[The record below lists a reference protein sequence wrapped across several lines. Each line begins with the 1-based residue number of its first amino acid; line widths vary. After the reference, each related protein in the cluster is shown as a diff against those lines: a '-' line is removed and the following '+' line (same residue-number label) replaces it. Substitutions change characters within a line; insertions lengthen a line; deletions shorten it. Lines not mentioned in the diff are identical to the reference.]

1 MSESITTDD
10 SITFL
15 GTGGARFMVAHQ
27 VLASGG
33 LWLSLAGKN
42 ILLDPGP
49 GCIVQ
54 VNKRELKPETLDAV
68 VLSHRHLDHS
78 GDTNVMIE
86 AMTGGGF
93 RGHGEFFA
101 PADAFGPE
109 PVMFSYLRKF
119 LSKVTTLEEGGKY
132 DLDGVS
138 FETPLRHRH
147 PVETYGI
154 IFRSGG
160 RSLAYITDTRYFDR
174 LAEVYQANLL
184 IINVVLTEP
193 RPTVDHL
200 TLDDAEKIIATVR
213 PGAALLTHFGMN
225 VWRAHPWEAAEKM
238 TLRTGVR
245 VIAARDGM
253 VFRLADLDGT
263 VSKPE

>member
-1 MSESITTDD
+1 
-10 SITFL
+10 
-15 GTGGARFMVAHQ
+15 MVAHQ
-27 VLASGG
+27 ILASGG
-33 LWLSLAGKN
+33 LWLSLSGKN

-93 RGHGEFFA
+93 RGHSEFFA

-109 PVMFSYLRKF
+109 PVMYSYLRKF
-119 LSKVTTLEEGGKY
+119 LSRVTVLEEGGTY
-132 DLDGVS
+132 ELGDLKM
-138 FETPLRHRH
+138 ETPLRHQH

-174 LAEVYQANLL
+174 LSEVYKADLL

-193 RPTVDHL
+193 KPTIDHL
-200 TLDDAEKIIATVR
+200 TLENAEKIVAMVK
-213 PGAALLTHFGMN
+213 PGTAILTHFGMN
-225 VWRAHPWEAAEKM
+225 VWKAHPWEAAEAM
-238 TLRTGVR
+238 TQRTGVR

-253 VFRLADLDGT
+253 VYHLAELNKNT
-263 VSKPE
+263 KS

>member
-1 MSESITTDD
+1 MSESVTTDD

-174 LAEVYQANLL
+174 LAEVYQADLL

-253 VFRLADLDGT
+253 VFRLADLDGN